1 MDTARIDEILGDI
14 NWDIVK
20 SYYKVTKK
28 LNEVDLEKL
37 IIWEKI
43 ILRRRMDFLIKS
55 SQEKLVCSNWIIRC
69 TRKIVSNKSIPV
81 KLHVQFIPISESTSL
96 VEEDLPM
103 KSKGKNP
110 EWESLYK
117 LMYYYSDTEEYEI
130 CQVIK
135 NRLNEIVEE
144 MRVIG
149 EII

>member
-20 SYYKVTKK
+20 SYYSVTKK

-55 SQEKLVCSNWIIRC
+55 NQERLVCSNWVIRC
-69 TRKIVSNKSIPV
+69 TRKTINKISNPV
-81 KLHVQFIPISESTSL
+81 KLHVQFIPISESVSL

-117 LMYYYSDTEEYEI
+117 LIYYHSEKEEYEL
-130 CQVIK
+130 CQIIK
-135 NRLNEIVEE
+135 NRLNEIIEE
-144 MRVIG
+144 MRVYD
-149 EII
+149 EFR

>member
-20 SYYKVTKK
+20 SYYRAIKK
-28 LNEVDLEKL
+28 LNEVDLERL

-55 SQEKLVCSNWIIRC
+55 SQERLVCSNWVLRC
-69 TRKIVSNKSIPV
+69 TRKTINTKSVPV

-117 LMYYYSDTEEYEI
+117 LMYYYSDNEEYEL

>member
-1 MDTARIDEILGDI
+1 MDSSKIDEILGNI

-20 SYYKVTKK
+20 SYYSVTKK
-28 LNEVDLEKL
+28 LGEVELHKL

-55 SQEKLVCSNWIIRC
+55 SQDRLVCSNWVLRC
-69 TRKIVSNKSIPV
+69 TRKSVNNKPMPV
-81 KLHVQFIPISESTSL
+81 KLHVQFIPISESISL

-117 LMYYYSDTEEYEI
+117 LMYYYSDNEEYELCEI
-130 CQVIK
+130 IK
-135 NRLNEIVEE
+135 KRLNEIIEE